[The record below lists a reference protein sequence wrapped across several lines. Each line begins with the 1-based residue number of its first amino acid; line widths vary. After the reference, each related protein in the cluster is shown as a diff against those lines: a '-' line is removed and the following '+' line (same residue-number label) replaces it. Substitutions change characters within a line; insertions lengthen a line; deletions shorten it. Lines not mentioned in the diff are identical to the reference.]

1 MEHDRL
7 TSKMLPGEKIILRQ
21 GDLVEQW
28 LIKGLPHTFPAQSFN
43 CYSRSLIDSIKI
55 FPHPHISQ
63 SAECAPDRSMQ
74 LEAVLQGNIIAIDQC
89 MGCYREHPLGIIKS
103 LHLNISKIR
112 NIINNED
119 EVKNFIAERIIPWK
133 KVLFTGDFKSIL
145 NIGTTV

>member
-1 MEHDRL
+1 
-7 TSKMLPGEKIILRQ
+7 
-21 GDLVEQW
+21 
-28 LIKGLPHTFPAQSFN
+28 
-43 CYSRSLIDSIKI
+43 
-55 FPHPHISQ
+55 
-63 SAECAPDRSMQ
+63 MQ

-89 MGCYREHPLGIIKS
+89 MGCYRKHPLGIIKS